1 MNKLD
6 MTLVAIS
13 FILFLTAPFLPTTL
27 YKMAFSNMIVPLV
40 LLVALLV
47 SLRTSPIGSV
57 TFLLAVMALFV
68 EYRARVISMS
78 LPSATKAPEYEQ
90 QLAPAPPVVPDEVHP
105 EPKLPSGKMVY
116 YKPAGETGTNIFE
129 TVNESINQKR
139 ALEGPRLPEEATKF
153 LVQQG
158 LA

>member
-1 MNKLD
+1 
-6 MTLVAIS
+6 MTLVVIS
-13 FILFLTAPFLPTTL
+13 FVLFLTAPFLPTTI

-57 TFLLAVMALFV
+57 TFLLAIMALFV

-78 LPSATKAPEYEQ
+78 LPAATKAPEYEQ
-90 QLAPAPPVVPDEVHP
+90 QLAPAPPIVPDEVHP
-105 EPKLPSGKMVY
+105 EPKLPSGNMVY
-116 YKPAGETGTNIFE
+116 YKPSNSTGTNIFDP
-129 TVNESINQKR
+129 VDSSIDEKKVM
-139 ALEGPRLPEEATKF
+139 EGPRAPGDVSKF
-153 LVQQG
+153 LVEQG

>member
-13 FILFLTAPFLPTTL
+13 FVLFLSAPFLPTTI

-47 SLRTSPIGSV
+47 TLRTSPIGSV
-57 TFLLAVMALFV
+57 TFLLAIMALFV

-78 LPSATKAPEYEQ
+78 LPAATKAPEYEQ
-90 QLAPAPPVVPDEVHP
+90 QLAPAPPIVPDEVHP
-105 EPKLPSGKMVY
+105 EPKLPSGNMVY
-116 YKPAGETGTNIFE
+116 YKPSTSTGTNIFDPVS
-129 TVNESINQKR
+129 TSINEKK
-139 ALEGPRLPEEATKF
+139 ALDGPSAPGDVSKF

-158 LA
+158 FA

>member
-13 FILFLTAPFLPTTL
+13 FVLFLSAPFLPTTI

-47 SLRTSPIGSV
+47 TLHRSPIGSV
-57 TFLLAVMALFV
+57 TLLLAIMALFV

-78 LPSATKAPEYEQ
+78 LPAATKAPEYEQ
-90 QLAPAPPVVPDEVHP
+90 QLASAPPVVPDEVHP
-105 EPKLPSGKMVY
+105 EPKLPSGNMVY
-116 YKPAGETGTNIFE
+116 YKPSTSTGTNIFDP
-129 TVNESINQKR
+129 VSASIDEKKV
-139 ALEGPRLPEEATKF
+139 LDGPSAPGDVSKF
-153 LVQQG
+153 LVEQG

>member
-6 MTLVAIS
+6 MTLVAVS
-13 FILFLTAPFLPTTL
+13 FVLFLTAPFLPTTL

-57 TFLLAVMALFV
+57 TLLLAVMALFV

-78 LPSATKAPEYEQ
+78 LPPATKAPEYEQ

-129 TVNESINQKR
+129 PIDGSINQKK
-139 ALEGPRLPEEATKF
+139 ALEGPRLPEEANKF